1 MLARCLRFHCAVF
14 ACVETTDAM
23 NVLRYVEWRAG
34 GHGGRFVEFLDET
47 QEWIMARCKQS
58 STRPPNCNFLCLILV
73 TEWKKF
79 NEYIYIF
86 FSAFL
91 AILFFRKTT
100 FDSFLLLFLFV
111 PYFWKDCSDC
121 FQGLNYRCSKKISIF
136 LLVRSIIFIQLQFSS
151 CLNILE
157 LFNRKSILLFISLS
171 SILLILSPLSFP
183 YISFLRKIYYD
194 SIYPRDIKLDRI
206 FENNQSSRWVSPN
219 SNNFRPRQLFL
230 SLRTCERYRYW
241 PIFNEY

>member
-1 MLARCLRFHCAVF
+1 MAPKKKERKKKLRRDKTNGWKYDERGGTRGKRYGVLWTFNKAHAKLLARCLRFHCAVF

-23 NVLRYVEWRAG
+23 NVLRCVEWRAG

-79 NEYIYIF
+79 NEYIYIYFLHSSPFYFFEKLLLIPSFSF
-86 FSAFL
+86 FS
-91 AILFFRKTT
+91 LFPIFGKA
-100 FDSFLLLFLFV
+100 
-111 PYFWKDCSDC
+111 DC

-151 CLNILE
+151 CLNYFRI
-157 LFNRKSILLFISLS
+157 IQPQIYLFIHFSFLNFIDFITSIISMHFFFAQNLLRFHLS
-171 SILLILSPLSFP
+171 S
-183 YISFLRKIYYD
+183 RH
-194 SIYPRDIKLDRI
+194 
-206 FENNQSSRWVSPN
+206 
-219 SNNFRPRQLFL
+219 
-230 SLRTCERYRYW
+230 
-241 PIFNEY
+241 